1 MKRVI
6 TDSATVSSG
15 DLSFDFLKQFGEVTA
30 YDLTAPEQL
39 AERIYDADILLCNK
53 TPVNRQTIGEAK
65 NLKYIGLFAT
75 GFNNIDLELARQR
88 NIPVCNVPGY
98 STDAVAQ
105 LTFAFILELANRVC
119 QYNGLVEKGDWIKS
133 RTFSFFPIPLFEL
146 AGKTLGIIGYGSI
159 GQQVA
164 KIARSFNMNVLYFN
178 RSPKN
183 NGTGCQVSLD
193 RLLAQ
198 SDIVSLHCP
207 LNKESEKLINA
218 DTIAKMKQGAILINT
233 ARGAVVDEL
242 ALADALNSGRLSGA
256 GIDVL
261 NNEPMSPDC
270 PLLGAKNCIITPH
283 IAWAALETRK
293 RLLEIVEA
301 NIKAFLAGKP
311 VNNVAE

>member
-1 MKRVI
+1 MKIVI
-6 TDSATVSSG
+6 TDSATVSGG
-15 DLSFDFLKQFGEVTA
+15 DLSFEFLEQFGQVTA

-39 AERIYDADILLCNK
+39 AQRIADADILLCNK

-65 NLKYIGLFAT
+65 KLKYIGLFAT
-75 GFNNIDLELARQR
+75 GFNNIDLDLAKER

-119 QYNGLVEKGDWIKS
+119 DYNALVANGDWIKS

-164 KIARSFNMNVLYFN
+164 KIADAFNMNVLYFN
-178 RSPKN
+178 RSAKS
-183 NGTGCQVSLD
+183 GVGRQVSLD
-193 RLLAQ
+193 QLLAE
-198 SDIVSLHCP
+198 SDIVTLHCP

-218 DTIAKMKQGAILINT
+218 HTIAKMKQGAILINT
-233 ARGAVVDEL
+233 ARGAVVDEQ
-242 ALADALNSGRLSGA
+242 ALADALNSGRLGGA

-261 NNEPMSPDC
+261 NSEPMSADC

-283 IAWAALETRK
+283 VAWAALETRK
-293 RLLEIVEA
+293 RLLGIVEG
-301 NIKAFLAGKP
+301 NIKSFLEGKP
-311 VNNVAE
+311 VNNVAK

>member
-1 MKRVI
+1 MKIVI
-6 TDSATVSSG
+6 TDSATVSGG
-15 DLSFDFLKQFGEVTA
+15 DLSFDFLEQFGQVTA

-39 AERIYDADILLCNK
+39 AQRISDADILLCNK

-75 GFNNIDLELARQR
+75 GFNNIDLDLAKER

-119 QYNGLVEKGDWIKS
+119 DYNALVAKGDWIKS

-146 AGKTLGIIGYGSI
+146 AGKTIGIIGYGSI
-159 GQQVA
+159 GRQVA
-164 KIARSFNMNVLYFN
+164 KIADAFNMNVIYFN
-178 RSPKN
+178 RSAKD
-183 NGTGCQVSLD
+183 GIGKQVDLD
-193 RLLAQ
+193 VLLSE
-198 SDIVSLHCP
+198 SDIVTLHCP

-233 ARGAVVDEL
+233 ARGAVVDEQ
-242 ALADALNSGRLSGA
+242 ALAKALNSGRLGGA

-261 NNEPMSPDC
+261 NSEPMSPDC

-283 IAWAALETRK
+283 VAWAALETRK
-293 RLLEIVEA
+293 RLLDIVEG

-311 VNNVAE
+311 VNNVAK

>member
-1 MKRVI
+1 MKIVI
-6 TDSATVSSG
+6 TDSATVSGG
-15 DLSFDFLKQFGEVTA
+15 DLSFDFLEQFGQVTA

-39 AERIYDADILLCNK
+39 AQRISDADILLCNK

-75 GFNNIDLELARQR
+75 GFNNIDLDLAKER

-119 QYNGLVEKGDWIKS
+119 DYNALVAKGDWIKS

-146 AGKTLGIIGYGSI
+146 AGKTIGIIGYGSI
-159 GQQVA
+159 GRQVA
-164 KIARSFNMNVLYFN
+164 KIADAFNMNVIYFN
-178 RSPKN
+178 RSAKD
-183 NGTGCQVSLD
+183 GIGKQVDLD
-193 RLLAQ
+193 VLLSE
-198 SDIVSLHCP
+198 SDIVTLHCP

-233 ARGAVVDEL
+233 ARGAVVDEQ
-242 ALADALNSGRLSGA
+242 ALAKALNSGRLCGA

-261 NNEPMSPDC
+261 NSEPMSPDC

-283 IAWAALETRK
+283 VAWAALETRK
-293 RLLEIVEA
+293 RLLDIVEG

-311 VNNVAE
+311 VNNVAK